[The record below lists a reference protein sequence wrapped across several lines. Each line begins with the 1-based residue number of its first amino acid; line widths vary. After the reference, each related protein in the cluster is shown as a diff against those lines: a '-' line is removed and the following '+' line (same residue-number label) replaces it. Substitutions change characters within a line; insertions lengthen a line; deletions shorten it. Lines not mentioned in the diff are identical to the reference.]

1 MAEKNNDP
9 QVKVDIERRF
19 ISIPLEIRASEDGK
33 EDSRTIR
40 GYAAVFNTDNSQ
52 IDQEG
57 RGFVERLDPHCFDG
71 VINKSDVCALYEHDY
86 ATGILARCTNG
97 KGTLKLS
104 IDKKGLL
111 CEFDAPHTTLGDNV
125 LESVKRGDLR
135 GMSFAFRTKTD
146 EWSHDEDGNY
156 TRVIKEVEQLF
167 DVSLVAMPAYDKTS
181 VSLRSVAAEL
191 EKRAATLKGGAQND
205 PKPAEPCKEYF
216 MRMRGEIY
224 G

>member
-1 MAEKNNDP
+1 MLFYGKKVTMTEKKEG
-9 QVKVDIERRF
+9 VVEVAIERRYVN
-19 ISIPLEIRASEDGK
+19 IPLEVRAAEDGK
-33 EDSRTIR
+33 EESRTIR

-52 IDQEG
+52 LDQEG
-57 RGFVERLDPHCFDG
+57 RGFTERLDPHCFDG

-97 KGTLKLS
+97 KGTMKLS

-111 CEFDAPHTTLGDNV
+111 CEFDLPNTTLGDNV

-135 GMSFAFRTKTD
+135 GMSFSFTTKAD
-146 EWSHDEDGNY
+146 EWSHDDNDNY
-156 TRVIKEVEQLF
+156 TRTIKEVDKLF

-181 VSLRSVAAEL
+181 VDLRSVAL
-191 EKRAATLKGGAQND
+191 TND
-205 PKPAEPCKEYF
+205 PKPEPKKAEACEEYF
-216 MRMRGEIY
+216 MRKRDEIF

>member
-1 MAEKNNDP
+1 MTEKKEG
-9 QVKVDIERRF
+9 VVEVAIERRYVN
-19 ISIPLEIRASEDGK
+19 IPLEVRAAEDGK
-33 EDSRTIR
+33 EESRTIR

-135 GMSFAFRTKTD
+135 GMSFAFRTKAD

-181 VSLRSVAAEL
+181 VDLRSVVIA
-191 EKRAATLKGGAQND
+191 ND
-205 PKPAEPCKEYF
+205 PKPEPKKAGACKEYY
-216 MRMRGEIY
+216 MRKRDEIF